1 MWICKSIG
9 LAKRMSTVVSF
20 RLCDPRGL
28 SEFFRNSPPG
38 GGLPWSPGSGFSA
51 LRSDRTVGF
60 SAPIPVPDV
69 EQEDD
74 FFYCSPEEKVD
85 DEIVK
90 AVISYLSRSRS
101 TCERKAK

>member
-1 MWICKSIG
+1 
-9 LAKRMSTVVSF
+9 MSTAVSF
-20 RLCDPRGL
+20 RLRGPIGF
-28 SEFFRNSPPG
+28 SEFLRNQ
-38 GGLPWSPGSGFSA
+38 GSGFSA
-51 LRSDRTVGF
+51 LRSDRTVGL

>member
-1 MWICKSIG
+1 
-9 LAKRMSTVVSF
+9 MSTAISF
-20 RLCDPRGL
+20 RLR
-28 SEFFRNSPPG
+28 SP
-38 GGLPWSPGSGFSA
+38 SGFSA
-51 LRSDRTVGF
+51 LRSDRTVGL